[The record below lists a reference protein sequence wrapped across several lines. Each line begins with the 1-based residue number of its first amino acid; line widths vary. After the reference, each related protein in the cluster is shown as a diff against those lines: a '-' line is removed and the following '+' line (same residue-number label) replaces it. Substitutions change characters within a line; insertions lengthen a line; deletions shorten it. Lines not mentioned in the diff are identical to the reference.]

1 MAAGG
6 GTQPGRFHLKCSAD
20 VKLNTHRTTAWTK
33 TSNDFGIAYS
43 RDPISKGK
51 FCVKVLSPGYAPN
64 RYAPVSRPLDVQPI
78 KVKSNI
84 KNQSTLCGLF
94 VKGLSS

>member
-6 GTQPGRFHLKCSAD
+6 GTQPGRFHIKCSAD

-33 TSNDFGIAYS
+33 TANDFGIAYS

-64 RYAPVSRPLDVQPI
+64 RYAPVSRP
-78 KVKSNI
+78 
-84 KNQSTLCGLF
+84 
-94 VKGLSS
+94 